1 MEHDELKKMVEDTH
15 RMVQKLYKFEKRRRF
30 FQALKT
36 IIIIAIIV
44 GAYYTIL
51 PVFNSLLDSYNQLS
65 EQISDIK
72 NISFPW
78 SKSE

>member
-1 MEHDELKKMVEDTH
+1 MEKMVEDTH
-15 RMVQKLYKFEKRRRF
+15 RMVSKLYKFEKRRRF

-51 PVFNSLLDSYNQLS
+51 PVFNSLMDSYNQLS
-65 EQISDIK
+65 SQMTDIK

-78 SKSE
+78 SGN

>member
-36 IIIIAIIV
+36 MIIIAIIV